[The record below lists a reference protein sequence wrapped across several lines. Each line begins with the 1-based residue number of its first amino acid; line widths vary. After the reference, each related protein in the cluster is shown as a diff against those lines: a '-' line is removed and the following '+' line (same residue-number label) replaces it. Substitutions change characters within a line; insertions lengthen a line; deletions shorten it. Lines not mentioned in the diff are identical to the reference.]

1 MQIDDIP
8 RNYKPCYCI
17 SSSSIF
23 AEKWRLHECNRNL
36 NELQIGIWNKTF
48 YHSFKFEILL
58 FVCAIFVYYLT
69 LKKLLK
75 RIFCKL
81 YTTTNYYRYIKK
93 KYIFPLPLIIY
104 LIIIF
109 YNYNIFPLSKR
120 KKKKNDEIE
129 LTCSKF
135 IKPDLTTLVKT
146 TVVLR
151 LSLDSMEAF
160 ERKIFPRRPF
170 IFCTTNTRN
179 KVEWRNDAL
188 LDCASLYNSACVAN
202 QLRYISPFPTLIF
215 FQILN
220 PFCTS
225 DELRRGNWCPC
236 KTFRRLKDRSRFPLS
251 LSLSFSLLE

>member
-1 MQIDDIP
+1 
-8 RNYKPCYCI
+8 
-17 SSSSIF
+17 
-23 AEKWRLHECNRNL
+23 
-36 NELQIGIWNKTF
+36 
-48 YHSFKFEILL
+48 
-58 FVCAIFVYYLT
+58 
-69 LKKLLK
+69 
-75 RIFCKL
+75 
-81 YTTTNYYRYIKK
+81 
-93 KYIFPLPLIIY
+93 
-104 LIIIF
+104 
-109 YNYNIFPLSKR
+109 
-120 KKKKNDEIE
+120 
-129 LTCSKF
+129 
-135 IKPDLTTLVKT
+135 
-146 TVVLR
+146 
-151 LSLDSMEAF
+151 MEAF

-251 LSLSFSLLE
+251 LSLFFSLLENNSPSLSREQRNKLFRSTERIFLDFCKKMRKNCEFYKVFEGRVVFSIGKLDWLLVLEILL